1 MSSNQIEF
9 DIEKTDSAV
18 LHDINSNTGNSL
30 SMAVAGQGRKKFFVC
45 AIGVFVSYFYYGILQ
60 ESITKGKYGEGDESE
75 KFQYVMSLV
84 LLQTIINSLV
94 AKTAM
99 TFFARESDTTPG
111 KYYAVCSIT
120 YLGAMLASNQA
131 LQYVSYPTQVL
142 GKSAKP
148 IPVMILGILLARK
161 RYPAAKFLFILMIV
175 IGVSL
180 FLYKDQQKT
189 TVAEHKPIIGIGEL
203 LLLASLTLDG
213 LTGASQDR
221 MRADYKTGAYQM
233 MLHVNLWSVL
243 WLAIAT
249 SASGEIV
256 HVLGF
261 IQRHPSVLIKM
272 VSFGIASAI
281 GQVFIFITVT
291 SFGPLPCSI
300 ITTTRKFFTI
310 LASVIIFANPMNSRQ
325 WVGTLLVFTG
335 LGLDSVYG
343 KEKKESKT
351 QR

>member
-1 MSSNQIEF
+1 MTVNQIESGT
-9 DIEKTDSAV
+9 DTGDSASS
-18 LHDINSNTGNSL
+18 DTTEKSL

-60 ESITKGKYGEGDESE
+60 ESITKGKYGEGEKSE
-75 KFQYVMSLV
+75 KFRYVMSLV
-84 LLQTIINSLV
+84 LLQTIINSAF
-94 AKTAM
+94 AKGAM
-99 TFFARESDTTPG
+99 MLFSRESDTTPG

-148 IPVMILGILLARK
+148 IPVMVLGILLAKK
-161 RYPAAKFLFILMIV
+161 RYPTAKFLFILMICL
-175 IGVSL
+175 GVSL
-180 FLYKDQQKT
+180 FLYKDQQKAS
-189 TVAEHKPIIGIGEL
+189 VSEDKPIIGVGEIL
-203 LLLASLTLDG
+203 LLVSLTLDG

-221 MRADYKTGAYQM
+221 MRAEYKTGAYQM

-249 SASGEIV
+249 TASGEVIQ
-256 HVLGF
+256 VLGF
-261 IQRHPSVLIKM
+261 IQRYPAVLLKM
-272 VSFGIASAI
+272 VSFGLASAV

-325 WVGTLLVFTG
+325 WVGTVLVFTG

-343 KEKKESKT
+343 KEKKENKG